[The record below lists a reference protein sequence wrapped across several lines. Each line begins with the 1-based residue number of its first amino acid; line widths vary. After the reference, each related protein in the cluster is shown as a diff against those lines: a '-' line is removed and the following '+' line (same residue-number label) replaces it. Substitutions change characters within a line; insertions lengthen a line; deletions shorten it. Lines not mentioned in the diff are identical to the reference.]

1 MKGAIPPRFHGCESR
16 AGPCNREPLTLAK
29 GRAYS
34 QTKGQRRESAAYAI
48 RTMMMMM
55 SSRAPSPMYIAP
67 PSLGIDRSYP
77 ADLGGNGAL
86 VSLGLG

>member
-1 MKGAIPPRFHGCESR
+1 
-16 AGPCNREPLTLAK
+16 
-29 GRAYS
+29 
-34 QTKGQRRESAAYAI
+34 
-48 RTMMMMM
+48 MMMM

-67 PSLGIDRSYP
+67 PSVGIYRSYP